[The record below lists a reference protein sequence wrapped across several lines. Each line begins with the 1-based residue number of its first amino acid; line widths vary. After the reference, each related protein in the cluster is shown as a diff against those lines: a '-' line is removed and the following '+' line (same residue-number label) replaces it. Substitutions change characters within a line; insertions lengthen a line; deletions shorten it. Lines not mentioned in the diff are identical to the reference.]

1 MQVPGG
7 ARAYS
12 LCNPPD
18 AREGYQL
25 AIHRS
30 SAHGG
35 AHYLC
40 ETLAVGSPLR
50 VRGPRNLFALSPEH
64 RRVVLIAGGI
74 GITPI
79 IAMAEHLARRDLDF
93 QMHYCARSRAAAA
106 FLDRLDAGA
115 CRHRVRYHFDDD
127 PAAGRLDLG
136 RLFAGLD
143 TDQHVYLCGPN
154 AMLADAVT
162 LAERHA
168 LAGRLHYERFGASR
182 PPAAPSVAAG
192 AFEVLAARGG
202 GASRCRRIARS
213 PPRSSAPA

>member
-1 MQVPGG
+1 MQS
-7 ARAYS
+7 ARRAG
-12 LCNPPD
+12 
-18 AREGYQL
+18 GYQL

-40 ETLAVGSPLR
+40 ETLAVGRPA

-93 QMHYCARSRAAAA
+93 QMHYCARAAAAA

-143 TDQHVYLCGPN
+143 ADQHVYLCGPN

-182 PPAAPSVAAG
+182 PPAATSVAAG
-192 AFEVLAARGG
+192 AFGWRRAAA
-202 GASRCRRIARS
+202 GASKCRRIARS
-213 PPRSSAPA
+213 PPR

>member
-1 MQVPGG
+1 MRLARRDRIADDIYAVTLTCEQDAPLPEIAPGDHIEVQVPGG
-7 ARAYS
+7 VRAYS

-93 QMHYCARSRAAAA
+93 QMHYCARRA
-106 FLDRLDAGA
+106 
-115 CRHRVRYHFDDD
+115 
-127 PAAGRLDLG
+127 P
-136 RLFAGLD
+136 
-143 TDQHVYLCGPN
+143 
-154 AMLADAVT
+154 
-162 LAERHA
+162 
-168 LAGRLHYERFGASR
+168 
-182 PPAAPSVAAG
+182 
-192 AFEVLAARGG
+192 
-202 GASRCRRIARS
+202 
-213 PPRSSAPA
+213 PPRSWTGSTPAPAGIVCATTSTTIRQPAGWTWAGCSPAWTRTSTSICAVRTRCWPMP